1 MNRRS
6 ILRRVRLVREHPPC
20 MVLHKRLAEDEN
32 KVIFSVYAEPQVPPL
47 RYAPVGMT
55 NLYRQWAVAQRKVP
69 SAWRL

>member
-6 ILRRVRLVREHPPC
+6 ILRRVRLVQEQPPC

-32 KVIFSVYAEPQVPPL
+32 KVIFFGLCGTAGPL
-47 RYAPVGMT
+47 RYAPAGMT